1 MSSESRV
8 KIVKIMCVLAL
19 VAGAYGFGRYAQ
31 PAKVVVTEH
40 VVTVEKQVIVTQVVT
55 KTQIQVVKVRDTQ
68 KDVHKVEVTEKKAD
82 GTVTTTVTTDDKSK
96 SQTDVTKDAT
106 ATSQTNT
113 VDKTLLT
120 QTDDKKTVTTYDSK
134 PKWSLTL
141 QPGFEFGEALG
152 VTSGSYNLLS
162 KALPMAPH
170 LMANVGIEH
179 RLLGPILVGA
189 WANTRLDAGLS
200 VRLEW

>member
-1 MSSESRV
+1 MTATSS
-8 KIVKIMCVLAL
+8 KIAKVAIVVAL
-19 VAGAYGFGRYAQ
+19 VVGGYGFGRYAQ

-68 KDVHKVEVTEKKAD
+68 KDVHQVAVTETKPD
-82 GTVTTTVTTDDKSK
+82 GTKVVTVTTDDKSK
-96 SQTDVTKDAT
+96 SQTDVNKDIAADT
-106 ATSQTNT
+106 QTNT
-113 VDKTLLT
+113 LDKTVLT
-120 QTDDKKTVTTYDSK
+120 QTDDKKTITTFGSK
-134 PKWSLTL
+134 PQWSLTL

-162 KALPMAPH
+162 KALPMAPR

-179 RLLGPILVGA
+179 RFIGPIFLGA

-200 VRLEW
+200 IRLEW

>member
-1 MSSESRV
+1 MTPTSS
-8 KIVKIMCVLAL
+8 KIAKVAIVVAL
-19 VAGAYGFGRYAQ
+19 VVGGYALGRYAQ
-31 PAKVVVTEH
+31 PAKVVVTER
-40 VVTVEKQVIVTQVVT
+40 VVTVEKQVVVTQVVT

-96 SQTDVTKDAT
+96 SQTDLNKDVNAAT
-106 ATSQTNT
+106 QTNVTAKT
-113 VDKTLLT
+113 VLS
-120 QTDDKKTVTTYDSK
+120 QTDDKKTVTTFGSK
-134 PKWSLTL
+134 PQWSLVL

-152 VTSGSYNLLS
+152 VTNSSYNLLS

-170 LMANVGIEH
+170 LMANIGIEH
-179 RLLGPILVGA
+179 RFIGPIFLGA

-200 VRLEW
+200 IRLEW